1 MTWTDRLGQ
10 LLLVWRGAPPP
21 RPASLS
27 LRSRPLFSSPL
38 LASVAFAAVFCLVPG
53 WPAICAP
60 PAVLAQTVNWVGTWA
75 APPQLVEDANLP
87 PPPGFGNATLRQ
99 VVRVSI
105 GGQRLRLRFS
115 NEFGNGALTL
125 VSVRVAR
132 SAGGSAID
140 KASDRPVTFNGAASA
155 VVPARALIV
164 SDALDFDLVPL
175 SNVAVTIHLRGA
187 PSAVTGHPGSR
198 TTSYL
203 IPGDAA
209 ASPAL
214 TGAARVVHW
223 YFLSGIDVAAN
234 DNAAA
239 VAILGDSITD
249 GRGSTTD
256 GNDRWLD
263 NLARR
268 LHAANPSQPIAVLNA
283 ALGGNRLLRDGV
295 GPNALARLDRDVLSQ
310 PGVRWLIVLE
320 GVNDIGTAKA
330 ARAKGERAATADDI
344 IQAYEQ
350 IITRAHAR
358 DILVYGGTIMAFG
371 GFSEYDTPEAEAD
384 RQRINAW
391 IRTSGRFDGV
401 IDFDAATRD
410 PDRPTRL
417 SPAVDGGDHLH
428 PSAAG
433 YRIMAD
439 AIDLGLFA
447 VRRRGEPEF
456 GGAHGENP

>member
-1 MTWTDRLGQ
+1 LLKFAALAAVCFLGS
-10 LLLVWRGAPPP
+10 LAPPISA
-21 RPASLS
+21 PALHAQ
-27 LRSRPLFSSPL
+27 SP
-38 LASVAFAAVFCLVPG
+38 
-53 WPAICAP
+53 
-60 PAVLAQTVNWVGTWA
+60 AQWVGTWA

-87 PPPGFGNATLRQ
+87 PAPGFGNATLRQ
-99 VVRVSI
+99 IVRVSI
-105 GGQRLRLRFS
+105 GGREIRLRFS
-115 NEFGNGALTL
+115 NAFGDAALTL

-132 SAGGSAID
+132 SATGSAIE
-140 KASDRPVTFNGAASA
+140 KASDRAVLFDGAASA
-155 VVPARALIV
+155 VIPPGGQIA
-164 SDALDFDLVPL
+164 SDGLDFDLAPL
-175 SNVAVTIHLRGA
+175 SNLAVTIHLRGA
-187 PSAVTGHPGSR
+187 PPAVTGHPGSR

-203 IPGDAA
+203 IEGDAA
-209 ASPAL
+209 AAL
-214 TGAARVVHW
+214 ELGGAARVVHW
-223 YFLSGIDVAAN
+223 YFLSGIDVVAAGG
-234 DNAAA
+234 AA

-268 LHAANPSQPIAVLNA
+268 LHAANAAAPIGVLNA

-295 GPNALARLDRDVLSQ
+295 GPNALARLDRDVLSV

-320 GVNDIGTAKA
+320 GVNDIGTARA
-330 ARAKGERAATADDI
+330 APAKGEPSATADDI

-350 IITRAHAR
+350 IIARAHAR
-358 DILVYGGTIMAFG
+358 GILVYGGTIMPFG
-371 GFSEYDTPEAEAD
+371 GFGDYDTPEAEAA
-384 RQRINAW
+384 RQRVNAW
-391 IRTSGRFDGV
+391 IRTSGRFDAV

-439 AIDLGLFA
+439 AIDLGLF
-447 VRRRGEPEF
+447 VRRRE
-456 GGAHGENP
+456 